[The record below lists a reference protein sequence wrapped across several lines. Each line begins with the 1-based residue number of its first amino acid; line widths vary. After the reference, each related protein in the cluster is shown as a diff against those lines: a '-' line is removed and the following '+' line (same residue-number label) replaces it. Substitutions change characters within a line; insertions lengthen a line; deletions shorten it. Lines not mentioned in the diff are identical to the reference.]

1 MLLNYQ
7 EYNNPAD
14 IQEVLNN
21 IRTFAVAQGWVQD
34 YWNTDVTWINVT
46 GGFGG
51 DVGNGNYLQLS
62 SSGFGAQNIIVA
74 LQHHYSHIQLGARD
88 TTAYTTQD
96 AKPVFQ
102 NTIYDRGHAP
112 TDYCFQSRYTF
123 NEWHSDWGWALE
135 EGSMTK
141 QWIFGDGKYIFCIV
155 TIDGIYYT
163 MMQFGTFPEFFGT
176 PTGTDGVMTGWMSL
190 RQQTGSFRYT
200 DWTYH
205 VPVAAV
211 TWGSGLN
218 PWHDVYGLSTGGG
231 NYQYSFCFQYD
242 SREITNHSNPGNSGQ
257 YLRYSP
263 CNFPAGYSN
272 HPLLNPSGGGYYIGS
287 NNLIQQG
294 FRALLDIGI
303 ISFSGRRP
311 MFKVVYAYQRQSD
324 SVWCP
329 LAKSPFWIINFQ
341 GLTPAQEFSIGSRD
355 YIVFPMKDFN
365 AKLGIV
371 FRLT

>member
-14 IQEVLNN
+14 IQAVLNN

-34 YWNTDVTWINVT
+34 YWNTDVTWQPAT
-46 GGFGG
+46 GGFGA

-62 SSGFGAQNIIVA
+62 STGFGAQNIIVG
-74 LQHHYSHIQLGARD
+74 LQHHRSHVQLGARD

-102 NTIYDRGHAP
+102 DTIYDRGHAP
-112 TDYCFQSRYTF
+112 TDYTFQSRYGN
-123 NEWHSDWGWALE
+123 NEWFADWGWALK

-141 QWIFGDGKYIFCIV
+141 QWIFGNDKYIVCIV

-163 MMQFGTFPEFFGT
+163 MMHFGTFPEFFGT
-176 PTGTDGVMTGWMSL
+176 PTGTDGVMTGYLSM
-190 RQQTGSFRYT
+190 RQTIAPHYVT

-205 VPVAAV
+205 VPITTV
-211 TWGSGLN
+211 TWGSGITTY
-218 PWHDVYGLSTGGG
+218 HDVYGYTPGGS
-231 NYQYSFCFQYD
+231 YQYCFCFKYD
-242 SREITNHSNPGNSGQ
+242 GRELTYHSSVANSGL
-257 YLRYSP
+257 YLRFSP
-263 CNFPAGYSN
+263 TNFPAGYTN
-272 HPLLNPSGGGYYIGS
+272 HPYLNVSGGGYYIASS
-287 NNLIQQG
+287 NFTQQG
-294 FRALLDIGI
+294 YRALLDIGT

-311 MFKVVYAYQRQSD
+311 MFKMVYAYNRQSD

-329 LAKSPFWIINFQ
+329 LAKSPFWVINFQ

-355 YIVFPMKDFN
+355 YIVFPMKDYN

-371 FRLT
+371 FRLS